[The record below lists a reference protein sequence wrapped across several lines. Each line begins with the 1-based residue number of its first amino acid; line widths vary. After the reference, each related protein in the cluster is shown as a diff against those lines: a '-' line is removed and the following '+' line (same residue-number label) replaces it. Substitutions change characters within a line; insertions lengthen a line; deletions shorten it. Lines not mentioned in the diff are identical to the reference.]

1 MKKLS
6 YILTVLLMAFATQ
19 AFGQVNLDELAA
31 AIEEDE
37 EGAAALVEEA
47 VAANPSQAEAIMTAL
62 LTQFPGLA
70 QGIVFGV
77 IAGMPAG
84 TSNTEIANLVGVA
97 VSVSPA
103 QAAQILAG
111 ARLAA
116 GGNQALMAQIVSSI
130 RTAVRGLSSVPVAP
144 GPPGSSSNETI
155 RISPSRPSNNLT

>member
-47 VAANPSQAEAIMTAL
+47 VAENPSQAEAIITAL

-70 QGIVFGV
+70 QQIIVGV
-77 IAGMPAG
+77 IEGMPAG

-97 VSVSPA
+97 VSVAPGLA
-103 QAAQILAG
+103 PQILAG
-111 ARLAA
+111 AIEAA
-116 GGNQALMAQIVSSI
+116 GGNQALMAQIVSSV
-130 RTAVRGLSSVPVAP
+130 RSAVRGLSSVPGSVGATT
-144 GPPGSSSNETI
+144 PGSGGNDTV
-155 RISPSRPSNNLT
+155 RISPSR